1 MSITESNI
9 SVDERYMK
17 EALVLAETAYAAGEI
32 PVGAIVVKNGEIIGR
47 GYNLREKNK
56 SAVSHAEI
64 IAIEEAC
71 KRLGGWRLSDCTLYV
86 TLEPCPMCAGAIVNS
101 RIKRV
106 VFGCKDS
113 VAGCCGSIINL
124 NCYPFNHAFVISDG
138 VCEDECKSLLKKFF
152 EQRRRK

>member
-1 MSITESNI
+1 MCITESNI
-9 SVDERYMK
+9 SADERYMR

-71 KRLGGWRLSDCTLYV
+71 KNVGSWRLSDCTLYV

-101 RIKRV
+101 RIDRV

-113 VAGCCGSIINL
+113 VAGSCGSVIDL
-124 NCYPFNHAFVISDG
+124 NCYPFNHAFRVFG
-138 VCEDECKSLLKKFF
+138 KVCESECKSLLKKFF
-152 EQRRRK
+152 EQIRGK